1 MKIYSINTIEK
12 LGITKEE
19 NRVEEIKNEVKVEG
33 IYGGVEVGNGINMQG
48 GVTGVNS
55 ELGTGVA
62 PEVAG
67 TQGNLPAK
75 TGFWNKLKSILFYE
89 IKVELTPHQQKIENE
104 INEFLHQEITWKK
117 VKNFLFQEIK
127 F

>member
-1 MKIYSINTIEK
+1 MQETN
-12 LGITKEE
+12 
-19 NRVEEIKNEVKVEG
+19 NEVKVEG
-33 IYGGVEVGNGINMQG
+33 IYGGVELGNKIGSQD

-55 ELGTGVA
+55 ELGIGVA

-67 TQGNLPAK
+67 AQANLPAK
-75 TGFWNKLKSILFYE
+75 TGFWNKLKSVLFYE
-89 IKVELTPHQQKIENE
+89 VKVELTPHQQKVENE